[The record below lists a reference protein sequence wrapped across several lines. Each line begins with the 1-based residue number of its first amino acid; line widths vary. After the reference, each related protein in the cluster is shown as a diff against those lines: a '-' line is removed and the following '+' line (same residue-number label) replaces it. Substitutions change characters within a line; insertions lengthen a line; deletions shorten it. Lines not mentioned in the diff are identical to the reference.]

1 MRDAEKADTLNKRI
15 VNLVDNITYQTFIY
29 TSRGLFEKDKLI
41 FICQVTIQV
50 RIQIL
55 YYDENVNFNNI
66 VYTYY
71 INFILNVFL

>member
-50 RIQIL
+50 HIQIYDYI
-55 YYDENVNFNNI
+55 YYM
-66 VYTYY
+66 
-71 INFILNVFL
+71 NFILNNFYSY

>member
-50 RIQIL
+50 
-55 YYDENVNFNNI
+55 NTS
-66 VYTYY
+66 YTT
-71 INFILNVFL
+71 I

>member
-1 MRDAEKADTLNKRI
+1 MREAEKADTLNKRI

-50 RIQIL
+50 HIQI
-55 YYDENVNFNNI
+55 YDEK
-66 VYTYY
+66 
-71 INFILNVFL
+71 ILHLLHEFYFK

>member
-50 RIQIL
+50 HKIQIYDKKIL
-55 YYDENVNFNNI
+55 HLLHEFYY
-66 VYTYY
+66 
-71 INFILNVFL
+71 

>member
-1 MRDAEKADTLNKRI
+1 MREAEKADTLNKRI

-50 RIQIL
+50 HIQL
-55 YYDENVNFNNI
+55 YGDEELF
-66 VYTYY
+66 T
-71 INFILNVFL
+71 F

>member
-50 RIQIL
+50 HTQIH
-55 YYDENVNFNNI
+55 I
-66 VYTYY
+66 S
-71 INFILNVFL
+71 